1 MEKICHHSLKGK
13 LVNRSHGYLGVP
25 LENDI
30 KLPSRLEDIIY
41 LVLQ

>member
-25 LENDI
+25 LEKDI
-30 KLPSRLEDIIY
+30 KIPTRQMSSL
-41 LVLQ
+41 LVVYR